1 MNLAR
6 AIEYFLAAKKAKGLT
21 PMSIT
26 TYSNRLYRFAKA
38 MPEVETVED
47 IDKYS
52 IERYIGMM
60 QADPATRDVTVTSA
74 ARALSAFCSWLYE
87 DDLIRVNPFKSEK
100 RRVRVPKAPRPHIE
114 VIPDADFWTL
124 VRSCDRDTEKGR
136 RDEAMLLFLMDT
148 GVRVSELVGLTKD
161 RLDMKSRRAD
171 VLGKGRK
178 WRSVFFSTQT
188 AVALTRYLSRR
199 RDGSDHVFLGHSDR
213 GMTVWG
219 VNQMLERRKAKT
231 GVTSRVNPHNFRH
244 TFATNFLK
252 AGGGVPQVQRI
263 LGHTDPALVLR
274 TYTHLVDDD
283 IRDAHD
289 QFSPVARM
297 SGRR

>member
-136 RDEAMLLFLMDT
+136 RDEAMLMFLMDT
-148 GVRVSELVGLTKD
+148 GVRVSELVGLTKE

-188 AVALTRYLSRR
+188 AIALTRYLARR
-199 RDGSDHVFLGHSDR
+199 RDGSEWVFLGHSDR
-213 GMTVWG
+213 KLTVWG

-252 AGGGVPQVQRI
+252 AGGGVPQVQRL

>member
-21 PMSIT
+21 PMTIT

-38 MPEVETVED
+38 MPEVEQVED

-52 IERYIGMM
+52 IERYIGLM
-60 QADPATRDVTVTSA
+60 QADDKIRDVTVTSA

-114 VIPDADFWTL
+114 TIPDGDFWML
-124 VRSCDRDTEKGR
+124 VRSCDRESEKGR
-136 RDEAMLLFLMDT
+136 RDEAMLLFLFDT

-161 RLDMKSRRAD
+161 RLDMKARRAD

-178 WRSVFFSTQT
+178 WRSVFFSTHT

-199 RDGSDHVFLGHSDR
+199 RDGAEWVFLGHSDR
-213 GMTVWG
+213 KLTVWG
-219 VNQMLERRKAKT
+219 VNQMLQRRKEKT

-252 AGGGVPQVQRI
+252 AGGGVPQVQRL

-289 QFSPVARM
+289 QFSPVSKVMAR
-297 SGRR
+297 R